1 MFPNASALFALNG
14 DGNNT
19 TGYTTAMVA
28 GLESFSVS
36 SQEKKWNND
45 NNALTFNG
53 ILACMFHPF
62 LFSLCLQH
70 TWIFHVL
77 YLYLVVIIH
86 YDLF

>member
-14 DGNNT
+14 DSNNT
-19 TGYTTAMVA
+19 AGYTTAMVA

-62 LFSLCLQH
+62 CSLSLPAVYMDILCTLSISGCH
-70 TWIFHVL
+70 HSL
-77 YLYLVVIIH
+77 
-86 YDLF
+86 